1 MTPRVSV
8 VVASYN
14 HAKFIEDALGSVL
27 SQTYQ
32 DFEIVVVDD
41 GSTDDSVERIR
52 ALSDKRISLAT
63 LSPNMGACIALNRAI
78 RASRGEFIAVLNSD
92 DEFLPEKLE
101 RQVHFLDANAGVA
114 AVFGWPELMDEDGAP
129 FGDSTHKDYTV
140 FRVANRPRTAWLRHF
155 FDQGNCLCHPTL
167 MIRRECY
174 VDIGLYDARLA
185 QVPDLDY
192 WVRLS
197 KRHAI
202 HVLPEVVTRFRI
214 RSNLQN
220 ASAARP
226 ETIIRDAWERRQVL
240 NHFVSLGTEDF
251 QLAFPEYSGRREP
264 VARLLAER
272 ALELGM
278 PFYRAFALDELF
290 RSMGPYGEGPDYR
303 AFHRHTGQCDLFG
316 LYTGVGAGE
325 ATRSD
330 TDRIPQAPRGGAD
343 IESIP
348 LRAWLRRFLGIRPG

>member
-14 HAKFIEDALGSVL
+14 HANFIEGALRSVL
-27 SQTYQ
+27 AQTYQ
-32 DFEIVVVDD
+32 DFEVVVVDD

-52 ALSDKRISLAT
+52 AFGDRRISLAR

-101 RQVHFLDANAGVA
+101 WQVRFLDANSNVA
-114 AVFGWPELMDEDGAP
+114 AVFGWPELVDESGAP
-129 FGDSTHKDYTV
+129 FGDSTHKDYSI
-140 FRVANRPRTAWLRHF
+140 FRVTNRPRTAWLRHF
-155 FDQGNCLCHPTL
+155 FDHGNCLCHPTL
-167 MIRRECY
+167 MIRSECY
-174 VDIGLYDARLA
+174 ADVGLYDARLA

-192 WVRLS
+192 WVRLT

-202 HVLPEVVTRFRI
+202 HVHPEMVTRFRI
-214 RSNLQN
+214 RSDLQN

-240 NHFVSLGTEDF
+240 NHFVSLSTEDF
-251 QLAFPEYSGRREP
+251 HLAFPEYAGRRES

-272 ALELGM
+272 ALALGM
-278 PFYRAFALDELF
+278 PFYLAFALDELF

-303 AFHRHTGQCDLFG
+303 AFQRHTGECDLYG
-316 LYTGVGAGE
+316 LYAGIKAPE
-325 ATRSD
+325 ATRSAP
-330 TDRIPQAPRGGAD
+330 DRAPQALGGGANV
-343 IESIP
+343 EAGS
-348 LRAWLRRFLGIRPG
+348 LREWLRRFWGNRPG